1 MSKSQPERKRE
12 LPLSSD
18 AEIADVVRQ
27 FEAHT
32 LPYANWTHRAHLAVA
47 VMYSRNFP
55 FDAALSRMRDNI
67 NSYNRVCGDPSGYNE
82 TVTILFLRK
91 IYAEMQERSNCQ
103 SLYEEVERLAKLCT
117 VQWLYTYYTRDV
129 IWSESAKTSW
139 IAPNITELDF

>member
-1 MSKSQPERKRE
+1 MSAAQAKPKEE

-18 AEIADVVRQ
+18 AQIADVVHQ

-47 VMYSRNFP
+47 VLYSRSLS
-55 FDAALSRMRDNI
+55 FDEALSRMRDNI

-91 IYAEMQERSNCQ
+91 IYSEIRAGNNCQ

-117 VQWLYTYYTRDV
+117 VQWLYTYYTRDT

-139 IAPNITELDF
+139 IGPDVIELDF